1 MKLKTK
7 TGEMLVLDEEQTVWK
22 GESAE
27 SDTSITVSE
36 ADELLEQGDLEM
48 VAKDSEITETS
59 KAKSE
64 NAAEPKTTPLKK
76 KKKKVDGAGEV
87 EVLEDDDEDEDDD
100 DDEKKEEFPPKKKA
114 KKGDEEEDGDEAD
127 EDEDD
132 EVEEDGKSKKVAKTK
147 KEEIEIEVDVSQD
160 VDALFDGQELT
171 EDFKKRTT
179 LVFETA
185 VKAHVKANLSKI
197 EEKMEENLAEQT
209 ASQLTDITEKL
220 DGYLD
225 YMVTEWLEE
234 NEQAVEN
241 GLKNEILE
249 GFVSGMQK
257 LFAENYIEI
266 PNEKYNVV
274 DEQAK
279 EIEALKESLD
289 NEMNKNVEAKT
300 QLADAT
306 AEKIFREVTE
316 DLTETQKAKMKSLA
330 EGVEFEDAETY
341 AEKLNT
347 LKATYFPSEAEKEEV
362 IAADGSDGASEGM
375 MTDAMKKVMAS
386 LSQSREPSIL
396 GA

>member
-1 MKLKTK
+1 MKLIRE
-7 TGEMLVLDEEQTVWK
+7 TGEMLVLDESNKVWK
-22 GESAE
+22 GENAE

-36 ADELLEQGDLEM
+36 ADELLEKGDLEM
-48 VAKDSEITETS
+48 VAEDSEIS
-59 KAKSE
+59 KADSLE
-64 NAAEPKTTPLKK
+64 EAEAPKTTPLTK
-76 KKKKVDGAGEV
+76 KKKKVEGSGEV
-87 EVLEDDDEDEDDD
+87 EVLEDDDEDEDD
-100 DDEKKEEFPPKKKA
+100 
-114 KKGDEEEDGDEAD
+114 GDEAD

-132 EVEEDGKSKKVAKTK
+132 EVEETKGAKKKNEAFEV
-147 KEEIEIEVDVSQD
+147 EVDVTED
-160 VDALFDGQELT
+160 VNALFDGQDLT
-171 EDFKKRTT
+171 EDFKSRTT

-185 VKAHVKANLSKI
+185 VQAKVKENLSLI
-197 EEKMEENLAEQT
+197 EDKMEAQLAEQT
-209 ASQLTDITEKL
+209 ASMLTDITEKL

-225 YMVTEWLEE
+225 YMVTEWLEK
-234 NEQAVEN
+234 NEQSVEH

-279 EIEALKESLD
+279 EIASLKESLD
-289 NEMNKNVEAKT
+289 AETNKNVEAKG
-300 QLADAT
+300 QLATVT

-316 DLTETQKAKMKSLA
+316 DLKETQKAKLEKLA
-330 EGVEFEDAETY
+330 EGVEFDDAVSY

-347 LKATYFPSEAEKEEV
+347 LKETYFPSEAEKEEV
-362 IAADGSDGASEGM
+362 IAEEDAKTGTSDGV